1 MSPTRIFPA
10 IALLALAAQAHATEG
25 GASIYPHGVE
35 GFMAGALPP
44 PSTFCGVTQI
54 RRGAITLALMLKLGT
69 LRLSPLWSLRRP
81 A

>member
-35 GFMAGALPP
+35 GCMA
-44 PSTFCGVTQI
+44 ST
-54 RRGAITLALMLKLGT
+54 IT
-69 LRLSPLWSLRRP
+69 P
-81 A
+81 AASTTTTATTSTCPISASMPT

>member
-44 PSTFCGVTQI
+44 PCAPWVWPV
-54 RRGAITLALMLKLGT
+54 R
-69 LRLSPLWSLRRP
+69 SPT
-81 A
+81 AA